1 MEGRE
6 VEDKESVAKKIAISA
21 IKYSILKSSVGRDV
35 IYDENKALDF
45 SGNSG
50 PYLQYSYVRAKSIL
64 RNINFDF
71 DKIDKKKSEI
81 SSLEKKLYRFSEEV
95 EKSFYDY
102 SPHHLANF
110 LYDLAKEFN
119 SFYTSTKILDE
130 KSSDYFYNLILVE
143 KFSETMKKGLELLGI
158 EVVEEM

>member
-21 IKYSILKSSVGRDV
+21 IKYSILKSSVGRDI
-35 IYDENKALDF
+35 IYDENKSLDF

-64 RNINFDF
+64 RSINFDLG
-71 DKIDKKKSEI
+71 KINEKKFEI
-81 SSLEKKLYRFSEEV
+81 PSLEKKLYRFSEEV
-95 EKSFYDY
+95 EKSLKDY

-119 SFYTSTKILDE
+119 SFYANTKILDE
-130 KSSDYFYNLILVE
+130 KNPDYFYNLILVE
-143 KFSETMKKGLELLGI
+143 KFSEIMKKGLELLGI
-158 EVVEEM
+158 ETVEKM